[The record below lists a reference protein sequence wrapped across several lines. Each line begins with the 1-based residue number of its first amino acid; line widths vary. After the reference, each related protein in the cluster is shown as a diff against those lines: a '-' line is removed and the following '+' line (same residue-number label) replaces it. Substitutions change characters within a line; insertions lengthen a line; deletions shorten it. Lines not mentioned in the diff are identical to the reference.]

1 MLWLRRGR
9 FLWKNREDD
18 DIIYMVLFYLWRWQM
33 AKKRMKEKTQGEVI
47 DESLNRMQKYLERK
61 GVASNKVDLER
72 NTIIEIVGTGDDG
85 RERLIV
91 PEIKNKYGSD
101 NVELDDSFQV
111 LIPFIRK
118 GTVKIDVGGI
128 RHYEEYEV
136 YDVTD
141 TKFSLKIKDYIK
153 SGKAFALMLIIN
165 VKSITK
171 VAPISSYS
179 YESKTVMDFFI
190 NPYKDMIKTN
200 FTDYEKQAI
209 IEPLMADS
217 HESNI
222 VLAICNII
230 AIFRAMNFLKKRFD
244 ECNKPYQIYSNEYF
258 RISNWNGKM
267 DVISAIDVLDNQKE
281 ELLSELISNMNYST
295 VIPNNQTAF
304 VLKELIR
311 RENINVFFAAVGF
324 VYESGIKILEKELKQ
339 IADRPNSDIELI
351 IGSLQHFDTQNPGTK
366 IDRSTVVKLN
376 ELIEKMGVKVYAYQP
391 SFYHG
396 KFYYLQSANKG
407 YVIVGSSN
415 ISKTA
420 FNDNYELDVI
430 HTFEPKMINNFAN
443 WFFQLRSKSKEIIRL
458 DEERFHSTNWISEQ
472 DAFLQVGRSLLSLE
486 NVRNEI
492 SQLTDEDKK
501 YRMNLWL
508 EHNPT
513 CIYKDVNVNA
523 LKNYIM
529 IVYAIN
535 HLAVFESFIPGN
547 AYYVFCYDDMDVLLE
562 EISHMTKSQM
572 MLAEYSTQRGN
583 HIPNRDKLKI
593 KIDKLFE

>member
-1 MLWLRRGR
+1 MAL
-9 FLWKNREDD
+9 FLWKNRKDD
-18 DIIYMVLFYLWRWQM
+18 DKIYMVLFTLGGYR
-33 AKKRMKEKTQGEVI
+33 KRMKEKTQGEVI

-91 PEIKNKYGSD
+91 PEIKNRYGSD
-101 NVELDDSFQV
+101 NVELDDSFQI
-111 LIPFIRK
+111 LMPFIGK
-118 GTVKIDVGGI
+118 GTVKIDVEGI

-171 VAPISSYS
+171 VAPISTYS

-222 VLAICNII
+222 VLTICNII
-230 AIFRAMNFLKKRFD
+230 AIFRAMNFMKKRFD
-244 ECNKPYQIYSNEYF
+244 ECNKSYQIYSNEYF
-258 RISNWNGKM
+258 KISNWNGKM
-267 DVISAIDVLDNQKE
+267 DVISATDVLDNQKE
-281 ELLSELISNMNYST
+281 ELLSELTSNMNYST
-295 VIPNNQTAF
+295 VIPKNQTAF

-311 RENINVFFAAVGF
+311 RENINVFLAAVGF
-324 VYESGIKILEKELKQ
+324 VYESGIKILEKELKH
-339 IADRPNSDIELI
+339 IADRSNSDIELI

-420 FNDNYELDVI
+420 FSDNYELDII
-430 HTFEPKMINNFAN
+430 HTFEPKMLNNFAN
-443 WFFQLRSKSKEIIRL
+443 CFFQLRSKSKEIIRL

-492 SQLTDEDKK
+492 NQLTDEDKK

-547 AYYVFCYDDMDVLLE
+547 AYYVFCYEDMDVLLE